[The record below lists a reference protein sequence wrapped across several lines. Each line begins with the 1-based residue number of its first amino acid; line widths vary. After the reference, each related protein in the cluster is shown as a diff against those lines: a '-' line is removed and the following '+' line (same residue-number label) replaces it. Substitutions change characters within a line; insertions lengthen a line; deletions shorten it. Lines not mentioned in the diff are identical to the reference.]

1 MFIFT
6 LCFVF
11 FFFFK
16 QKTAY
21 EMRISDGSS
30 DVCSSDLLCLAL
42 PLYVAAIYQS
52 DWRFLMAL
60 LFAATVCLYA
70 FLPTIMTVT
79 QALVEPRM
87 RASAAA
93 LHSFGQTVAGLGIG
107 SVLLGYL
114 RDRLADSN
122 FAGDYAAICIAA
134 KQGQAPGACAEAA
147 ATGLQ
152 HAMLAVDR

>member
-1 MFIFT
+1 MSTRTDT
-6 LCFVF
+6 LVPYTTLF
-11 FFFFK
+11 
-16 QKTAY
+16 
-21 EMRISDGSS
+21 RS
-30 DVCSSDLLCLAL
+30 
-42 PLYVAAIYQS
+42 PLYVAAVYQS
-52 DWRFLMAL
+52 YLRFLMAL

-114 RDRLADSN
+114 SDRLADSN
-122 FAGDYAAICIAA
+122 FAGDYAAICLAA
-134 KQGQAPGACAEAA
+134 KPGQAPARSEEH
-147 ATGLQ
+147 TSELQ
-152 HAMLAVDR
+152 SLMRNSYAVFCLK

>member
-1 MFIFT
+1 
-6 LCFVF
+6 
-11 FFFFK
+11 
-16 QKTAY
+16 
-21 EMRISDGSS
+21 
-30 DVCSSDLLCLAL
+30 
-42 PLYVAAIYQS
+42 
-52 DWRFLMAL
+52 MAL

-93 LHSFGQTVAGLGIG
+93 LHSFAQTVAGLGIG

-114 RDRLADSN
+114 SDRLADSTS
-122 FAGDYAAICIAA
+122 AGDYAAICLAETP
-134 KQGQAPGACAEAA
+134 GQAPASCAAAA

-152 HAMLAVDR
+152 HARMVVRGFLSSEDRGEGKECCGYVGSCGETGHKT

>member
-1 MFIFT
+1 
-6 LCFVF
+6 
-11 FFFFK
+11 
-16 QKTAY
+16 
-21 EMRISDGSS
+21 
-30 DVCSSDLLCLAL
+30 
-42 PLYVAAIYQS
+42 
-52 DWRFLMAL
+52 MAL

-114 RDRLADSN
+114 SDRLADSN
-122 FAGDYAAICIAA
+122 FAGDYAAIRS
-134 KQGQAPGACAEAA
+134 EAH
-147 ATGLQ
+147 TSELQ
-152 HAMLAVDR
+152 SLMRISSAVFCWNKTKIYKI